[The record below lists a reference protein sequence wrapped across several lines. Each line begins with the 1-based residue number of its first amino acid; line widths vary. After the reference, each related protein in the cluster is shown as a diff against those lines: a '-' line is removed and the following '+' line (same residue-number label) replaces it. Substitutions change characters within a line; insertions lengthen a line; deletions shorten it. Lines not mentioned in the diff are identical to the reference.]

1 MSQPLNHWSWYLNLI
16 SYFASGVSVF
26 LVTPALAQSNIVPDN
41 SLGAENSRII
51 TNQAIDGL
59 SVDIVDGGAVR
70 GSHLF
75 HSFIEFNIE
84 QGQGVYFDNR
94 IGIENIFS
102 RVTGA
107 NSSAIDGT
115 LGVLGDANLFLLN
128 PNGIIFGPNSRLDVG
143 GSFFASTADSVLFD
157 EYEFSAIN
165 PTAPPL
171 LTISRPVGLQVGQS
185 PGEIVVRSQ
194 PVSFTAG
201 NITEVSDAGPL
212 LDTAQVANDAGS
224 PIPNTITGE
233 LAENNDVDLYRLLL
247 PAGSSFSASTVG
259 GTDVDT
265 IIFLFDENGLGIIGN
280 DDDVGFQ
287 STLPAQEVTASGEFY
302 LGLSSFNNRPVSAGG
317 DIFPFSDFIPTGP
330 GSVLPLVGY
339 TDNGQESGA
348 YTIFLDVLS
357 SDPDDVGGLQVPVG
371 ETLTLLGGDVRLEG
385 GQILAPG
392 ADVQLA
398 GLNAAGVV
406 ALDANQRIAF
416 PENVARGDVL
426 FEAGA
431 TVNVQGDGGGSI
443 AILANTLSLTQASEI
458 IAGITADATGG
469 NVAGDIVINASNL
482 VELLDGTRIE
492 ASTFGQGTAGQIMV
506 NTGTF
511 RAQGVSSE
519 VFGRS
524 GGIFNNVEEDA
535 VGDSR
540 GIVVE
545 ASNSIQLLDGTGLFS
560 EVGRNAVG
568 NSGGIVLEAS
578 ESVELL
584 NRAGLDAS
592 TAGQGN
598 AGPIEVNTTTF
609 RAQDSTVVS
618 EVESF
623 AVGNSGGIV
632 LEASESVELLDGALL
647 LSNTSGQG
655 NAGPIEVNTTTF
667 RAQGTDS
674 LGISSNVFSE
684 VRSLLAVGNSGG
696 IVLEAS
702 ESVELLDGAQLAASN
717 SGQGNTGQIVVNTAI
732 FRAQGESS
740 RRRSGI
746 ISEIDGFAEG
756 NSGGIVL
763 EASNSVELLDGG
775 RLSTTI
781 RDRGA
786 GTVGSIV
793 VNTTDFRAQGEAS
806 NGDNSGIFSF
816 NFTFDEDERSSGRIE
831 LVASD
836 SIELLDGAQLIT
848 NTLNQGN
855 AGQIVVNTATFR
867 AQGVSSNGDNSGV
880 FSQVE
885 SSSVLPERTEGDS
898 EGIILEASESV
909 ELLDRAGLATSTSAL
924 GNAGEIIISTPNL
937 SLADAAFISAETTGA
952 GNASSIRVES
962 SEAVTLG
969 QNTRLT
975 AETSGAGAPGN
986 IEITAPILTIG
997 QNAELS
1003 TTIAADSTNQEGDS
1017 DIKLNTSV
1025 LDISGEL
1032 GVFAETNSAAP
1043 AGDLSIQPAG
1053 NDADLNIQFRDN
1065 GFIAARTTATGIGG
1079 GIEITAPETI
1089 NIQGQG
1095 RVSVET
1101 LGQGDAGRVT
1111 LTAPEVTLKEGIT
1124 IAATTTASGQAGD
1137 IFLDVADSLTID
1149 NSAIESS
1156 TNPGSSGSGGNIFI
1170 GNKIFDQGGEPVILQ
1185 NTAEIAL
1192 NNSGRITV
1200 NSEGRGQGGN
1210 VTTAANQLI
1219 LNDGSAITATT
1230 RSSNG
1235 GNLTFTLEDVLVLRN
1250 GSTLSATA
1258 GIAQA
1263 GGDGGNISITGPNSF
1278 LIAVPEE
1285 NSDITANAFE
1295 GDGGNINITAQN
1307 ILGLEFRSEQTP
1319 LSDITASS
1327 EFGLSGIVTLNT
1339 PNLDPAQGL
1348 VELPTDLVDRS
1359 NQIDQRCL
1367 ADTGQGQSAFIVTG
1381 RGGLP
1386 PTPNNVLRSES
1397 PGLIDLEIYGNP
1409 DTFTQSTDT
1418 KTEPTALTPT
1428 TNHPAHVEAQSFII
1442 NDSGIV
1448 ELLSQDPQATAQ
1460 LISYSGVCPSRP

>member
-1 MSQPLNHWSWYLNLI
+1 MSQPLNHWSYYLNLI
-16 SYFASGVSVF
+16 SYLACGTSVF
-26 LVTPALAQSNIVPDN
+26 LVAPALAQSNPVPDN
-41 SLGAENSRII
+41 SLGAENSQII
-51 TNQAIDGL
+51 PNQTIDGL
-59 SVDIVDGGAVR
+59 SVDIIDGGAVR

-75 HSFIEFNIE
+75 HSFIEFNVE
-84 QGQGVYFDNR
+84 QGRGAYFSNR

-143 GSFFASTADSVLFD
+143 GSFFASTADSVLFN
-157 EYEFSAIN
+157 EYEFDTVN

-171 LTISRPVGLQVGQS
+171 LTMSQPVGLQVGQN
-185 PGEIVVRSQ
+185 PGDIVIRSQ
-194 PVSFTAG
+194 PISFTAG
-201 NITEVSDAGPL
+201 NITEVADAGPL

-224 PIPNTITGE
+224 SVPSTITGE

-265 IIFLFDENGLGIIGN
+265 IVFLFDENGLGIIGN
-280 DDDVGFQ
+280 DDGVGLQ

-302 LGLSSFNNRPVSAGG
+302 LGLSSFNNRPISAGG
-317 DIFPFSDFIPTGP
+317 DIFSLNDFRPTGP
-330 GSVLPLVGY
+330 GSVLPLAGY

-357 SDPDDVGGLQVPVG
+357 SDPNDVGGLQVPAG
-371 ETLTLLGGDVRLEG
+371 ETLTLLGGDVRLES

-392 ADVQLA
+392 VDVQLG
-398 GLNAAGVV
+398 GLNAAGVIT
-406 ALDANQRIAF
+406 LDANQRIAF
-416 PENVARGDVL
+416 PENVVRGDVL

-431 TVNVQGDGGGSI
+431 TVNVQGDGDGSV
-443 AILANTLSLTQASEI
+443 AILADTLSLTQASEI
-458 IAGITADATGG
+458 VAGIRADATSG
-469 NVAGDIVINASNL
+469 NGAGDIVINASNL

-492 ASTFGQGTAGQIMV
+492 ASTFGLGNAGQIVV

-511 RAQGVSSE
+511 RAQGASSE
-519 VFGRS
+519 VLRRS

-535 VGDSR
+535 VGNSG

-545 ASNSIQLLDGTGLFS
+545 ASERVELLDGAGIFS
-560 EVGRNAVG
+560 EVGRNAEG

-578 ESVELL
+578 DSVELL
-584 NRAGLDAS
+584 NKAGLEAN

-598 AGPIEVNTTTF
+598 AGPIVVNTTIF
-609 RAQDSTVVS
+609 RAQDSDVVS
-618 EVESF
+618 EVEPF
-623 AVGNSGGIV
+623 AEGNSGGIV
-632 LEASESVELLDGALL
+632 LEASESVELLDGTLI

-667 RAQGTDS
+667 RAQGTGS
-674 LGISSNVFSE
+674 FGVPSTVFSE
-684 VRSLLAVGNSGG
+684 VRSLAVGNSGG

-717 SGQGNTGQIVVNTAI
+717 SGQGNTGPIAINTNT

-740 RRRSGI
+740 RGRSGV
-746 ISEIDGFAEG
+746 ISEIEGFAEG

-793 VNTTDFRAQGEAS
+793 VDTNTFRAQGEAS
-806 NGDNSGIFSF
+806 NGDNSGVFSF
-816 NFTFDEDERSSGRIE
+816 NFTFDEDERSSGKIE

-855 AGQIVVNTATFR
+855 AGQIVVNTTTFR
-867 AQGVSSNGDNSGV
+867 AQGASSNGDNSGV

-885 SSSVLPERTEGDS
+885 SSSISERSEGDS
-898 EGIILEASESV
+898 EGIILEASESI
-909 ELLDRAGLATSTSAL
+909 ELLDRAGLAASTSAL
-924 GNAGEIIISTPNL
+924 GNAGEITIATPNL
-937 SLADAAFISAETTGA
+937 SLADAAFMSTETTGA
-952 GNASSIRVES
+952 GNASSIRVEA

-975 AETSGAGAPGN
+975 AETSGAGAPGD

-1003 TTIAADSTNQEGDS
+1003 TTITADSTNQAGNS

-1043 AGDLSIQPAG
+1043 AGDLSIQPTSH
-1053 NDADLNIQFRDN
+1053 DTDLNIQFRDN

-1101 LGQGDAGRVT
+1101 LGQGDAGQVT

-1137 IFLDVADSLTID
+1137 ILLDVADSLTID
-1149 NSAIESS
+1149 NSTVESS
-1156 TNPGSSGSGGNIFI
+1156 TGPVSSGLGGNIFI
-1170 GNKIFDQGGEPVILQ
+1170 GNEIVDQGGETVILQ
-1185 NTAEIAL
+1185 STPEVAL
-1192 NNSGRITV
+1192 NNGGRITV
-1200 NSEGRGQGGN
+1200 NSEGQAQGGN
-1210 VTTAANQLI
+1210 ITTTADQLT
-1219 LNDGSAITATT
+1219 LNNGSAITATT

-1258 GIAQA
+1258 GTAQA

-1278 LIAVPEE
+1278 LVAVPDE

-1295 GDGGNINITAQN
+1295 GNGGNINITARN
-1307 ILGLEFRSEQTP
+1307 ILGLEFRPKLTP

-1327 EFGLSGIVTLNT
+1327 EFGLSGTVTLNT

-1348 VELPTDLVDRS
+1348 IELPTDLVDRS

-1367 ADTGQGQSAFIVTG
+1367 TDTGQGQSAFVVTG

-1386 PTPNNVLRSES
+1386 PTPNDVVRSES

-1409 DTFTQSTDT
+1409 NTLTQSTDT
-1418 KTEPTALTPT
+1418 NAKPTALTPT
-1428 TNHPAHVEAQSFII
+1428 TNRPTHLVEAQSFVM

-1448 ELLSQDPQATAQ
+1448 ELLAQASQATAQ
-1460 LISYSGVCPSRP
+1460 LISYSGACPSRP